1 MMMVNGLGL
10 ADHDEGDIF
19 DDGGG
24 VLMLGMTRQ
33 SISMK
38 LIAPWSMW
46 W

>member
-1 MMMVNGLGL
+1 MLLVVDNL
-10 ADHDEGDIF
+10 ADIEEDNVN